1 MDILSNSS
9 SSSSRVKVE
18 YTDPSGIYPLVAS
31 ELESRLPLR
40 NLHWNSSSRPLR
52 SIDSLYVEL
61 VPDEYSAPQSQ
72 KRAASSAGLPGA
84 HDAGVAVRESSDL
97 RRGSEPSISK
107 KERRHQIPG
116 LRQTPY
122 LKFFLLRCD
131 DSETYKGSSRKLL
144 REWIKAH
151 TPSSQNSTTINNQEN
166 HDAFEWMIV
175 HVVLPD
181 VQNNSVWPNRASL
194 SVLDKIRADFNG
206 STKSTIDRVAQIPA
220 MKSLQVQGTTV
231 NPVPSGVARDQFLRE
246 SNRAW
251 EDLLSK
257 AKALILTSFDL
268 RVRQYEEDI
277 KAKSAQR
284 SLPGWNFCTFFVL
297 KEGLSRGFES
307 VGLVEDALMGY
318 DELSVELY
326 TAIEEERQKSSTR
339 EEANLFRGF
348 TQELRIQAEQAIAEA
363 QESVVDPVNAQV
375 STTLLLDTERKPYRE
390 LILAN
395 NISAFDFESYV
406 FARQIALLS
415 RIARLPPT
423 AGSPT
428 GNPQRLV
435 RLDCAFSDSTVGGRD
450 QEDMMVLAE
459 IARRSLKFITSAG
472 RSIREDLRASIQS
485 KEDADEAYLGIRYNV
500 FENIVASWTYSSCQ
514 QILSGTAPP
523 SLMFQLESAL
533 QGPFVTPG
541 SPPSEEVQQHTSQGR
556 SIASPRPPTRTT
568 SLLGRPPS
576 NNDSPSHDGFTE
588 DVTYPQQ
595 SPLLNEAQTGLYILA
610 AQRAELYIVARRAL
624 TSLGRRQGWEIA
636 WPDLTGNIDIQ
647 EENMDEISLDDGPRI
662 RQNKADTNN
671 HAPTIR
677 SSTKS
682 GIYSSILSG
691 ALASRLNFFAAYD
704 DNTATAC
711 RHYKISDDRRS
722 AEAMTADLALQSILE
737 DYTAAV
743 TYFQQLAS
751 FYAENDWSE
760 LEISIL
766 DLCATCLKKLG
777 RRDDYISVVLKMLAA
792 IVQRSRHLPRLKT
805 PVGPYNSG
813 SIRSQNEVDACKYLK
828 DLLHASKSQD
838 EPVVAAMKNYF
849 SDIRLDSSIVHFD
862 SKDGFKIPLSLQYL
876 LPASLEILKIEARI
890 ISATEGQSREIW
902 LSSEE
907 TIKAEKGLL
916 TTFLVSNMIVPDW
929 YLLDQITVRVDNV
942 LFTHQLL
949 PAEGSKFF
957 TGSRTSTSSDGL
969 VTLGART
976 FVWPRQGSVEV
987 RASLY
992 PHIHLEESRSVMCEI
1007 LSGANTISSGK
1018 LLVRAASAGLRLH
1031 TANAELIDADSR
1043 VLDRS
1048 QGGIVCFE
1056 LIPAHTSIKIRIPY
1070 RLDNEMREISLRTEI
1085 SYTTA
1090 DGSFIYGDSH
1100 TLPVLLPLG
1109 VNVHDVFKQ
1118 HALFSKFS
1126 ISTST
1131 ANPLRLL
1138 KCQLEGTEDFG
1149 TSSPKM
1155 QTTDICVFSRQP
1167 ASMVCKITPKQRI
1180 ERRTDTLQ
1188 TRLSMRIRYLCLDEE
1203 ILATILARF
1212 TGSLRNSDFEDFSRP
1227 LLQWLSTIV
1236 RTKLSHENLELMGLL
1251 REVEMS
1257 IFQDFNWEQIVVALP
1272 MDRQDKLLSWLSQ
1285 WCHDNSVIEIPQN
1298 FDEGQARTITIP
1310 VDVPQT
1316 QVVHTARLRV
1326 LGKTHEIRELGGSIA
1341 VGHCIPAELL
1351 LQHTRRWDVKG
1362 KGKVPEQEHRALEF
1376 YYELDAS
1383 PETWLIGGRRK
1394 AQFSAQ
1400 EDEVVTFPVLLIPQ
1414 RAGHLL
1420 FPSIEVKRFEK
1431 QGDASGDVMSA
1442 LDAAVTCEVDYQSQ
1456 GRSVLVVPNLRS
1468 TTVGLEPEAGGRGAW
1483 LVDAQSRPSEVVSG

>member
-1 MDILSNSS
+1 MLSNST

-72 KRAASSAGLPGA
+72 RRAASSAGLPGA
-84 HDAGVAVRESSDL
+84 QDASIAVRESSDL

-122 LKFFLLRCD
+122 LKLFLLRCD
-131 DSETYKGSSRKLL
+131 DSETYKSSSRKAL

-151 TPSSQNSTTINNQEN
+151 TPPSQNSTSINNQEN

-181 VQNNSVWPNRASL
+181 VQNSSVWPNRASL

-206 STKSTIDRVAQIPA
+206 STKSAIDRVAQIPA
-220 MKSLQVQGTTV
+220 MRSLQVQGTTV
-231 NPVPSGVARDQFLRE
+231 NPIPSGVARDQFLRE

-257 AKALILTSFDL
+257 TKVLILMSFDL

-297 KEGLSRGFES
+297 KEGLARGFES

-318 DELSVELY
+318 DELAVELY
-326 TAIEEERQKSSTR
+326 TAIEEEKQKSSTGK
-339 EEANLFRGF
+339 EANLFREY
-348 TQELRIQAEQAIAEA
+348 TQELRNQAEQAIAEA
-363 QESVVDPVNAQV
+363 RETVVDPVNAQV
-375 STTLLLDTERKPYRE
+375 PATLLLDTKRKPYRE

-423 AGSPT
+423 AGSTT
-428 GNPQRLV
+428 G
-435 RLDCAFSDSTVGGRD
+435 SGD
-450 QEDMMVLAE
+450 QEDMIVLAE

-472 RSIREDLRASIQS
+472 RSIREDLRASIQQ
-485 KEDADEAYLGIRYNV
+485 KEDAEESHLALRYNV
-500 FENIVASWTYSSCQ
+500 FENIVASWTYSSCE
-514 QILSGTAPP
+514 QILSGTAPAL
-523 SLMFQLESAL
+523 LMFQLESTL
-533 QGPFVTPG
+533 QGPSVTPA
-541 SPPSEEVQQHTSQGR
+541 SPSPEDLKQHTSKGR
-556 SIASPRPPTRTT
+556 PSALPRPPTRTS

-576 NNDSPSHDGFTE
+576 NNASPSYDGFIE

-595 SPLLNEAQTGLYILA
+595 SPLQSEAQTGLYILA

-636 WPDLTGNIDIQ
+636 WPDPTGNETIQ
-647 EENMDEISLDDGPRI
+647 DENMDDISLDHGPHTRQNETGTEISKPRI
-662 RQNKADTNN
+662 G
-671 HAPTIR
+671 
-677 SSTKS
+677 SSSKS
-682 GIYSSILSG
+682 GVHSSILSSV
-691 ALASRLNFFAAYD
+691 LASRHDFFAAYE
-704 DNTATAC
+704 DNTAIAC
-711 RHYKISDDRRS
+711 RHYKLSDDRRS
-722 AEAMTADLALQSILE
+722 AEAMTADMALVRYILE
-737 DYTAAV
+737 DYTTAV
-743 TYFQQLAS
+743 AYFQQLAS

-766 DLCATCLKKLG
+766 DICARCLKKLG
-777 RRDDYISVVLKMLAA
+777 RRDEYISIVLKMLTA
-792 IVQRSRHLPRLKT
+792 IVQRSRHLPRLKML
-805 PVGPYNSG
+805 VGLYDSG
-813 SIRSQNEVDACKYLK
+813 SIRNQNVVDASRYLQ
-828 DLLHASKSQD
+828 DLLHASKGQD
-838 EPVVAAMKNYF
+838 EPVAAAMKNYF
-849 SDIRLDSSIVHFD
+849 SDIRLDSSIVHFG

-876 LPASLEILKIEARI
+876 LPAPLEILKIEARI
-890 ISATEGQSREIW
+890 ISATEGQTREIW
-902 LSSEE
+902 LSSEQ
-907 TIKAEKGLL
+907 TMKVEKGLL
-916 TTFLVSNMIVPDW
+916 TTFLVSNTMVPDW

-942 LFTHQLL
+942 LFRHELL

-976 FVWPRQGSVEV
+976 FIWPRQGSLEV
-987 RASLY
+987 RVSLF

-1007 LSGANTISSGK
+1007 FSGENTISSGK

-1031 TANAELIDADSR
+1031 TANAEVIDGDSR
-1043 VLDRS
+1043 VFDRS
-1048 QGGIVCFE
+1048 QAGIVCFE
-1056 LIPAHTSIKIRIPY
+1056 QIPAHTSIKFKIPY
-1070 RLDNEMREISLRTEI
+1070 RLDNEMKEISLRSEV
-1085 SYTTA
+1085 SYTTV
-1090 DGSFIYGDSH
+1090 DGPFVYGHSH
-1100 TLPVLLPLG
+1100 TMPVLLPLG

-1131 ANPLRLL
+1131 SIPLRLL
-1138 KCQLEGTEDFG
+1138 KCQLEGTEDFDAS
-1149 TSSPKM
+1149 TPKTQAADM
-1155 QTTDICVFSRQP
+1155 CVFSRQP
-1167 ASMVCKITPKQRI
+1167 ASMVCKITPKQSI
-1180 ERRTDTLQ
+1180 ERRTDALHS
-1188 TRLSMRIRYLCLDEE
+1188 RLSMRIQYLCLDEE
-1203 ILATILARF
+1203 ILAAVLARF
-1212 TGSLRNSDFEDFSRP
+1212 TSSLRNSDFEDFSRP
-1227 LLQWLSTIV
+1227 LLHWLSTNV
-1236 RTKLSHENLELMGLL
+1236 RTKLSHENLELIGLL

-1257 IFQDFNWEQIVVALP
+1257 IFQDFNWEQIVVGLP
-1272 MDRQDKLLSWLSQ
+1272 LERRDKLLSWLWQ
-1285 WCHDNSVIEIPQN
+1285 WCHDNSVIEIPKQ

-1316 QVVHTARLRV
+1316 QIVHTANLRM
-1326 LGKTHEIRELGGSIA
+1326 LGGTHEIHNLGSSIA
-1341 VGHCIPAELL
+1341 VGHCIPAELV
-1351 LQHTRRWDVKG
+1351 LQHTRRWDVKRE
-1362 KGKVPEQEHRALEF
+1362 VSEQVDGALEF
-1376 YYELDAS
+1376 SYELDAS

-1394 AQFSAQ
+1394 AQFAAK
-1400 EDEVVTFPVLLIPQ
+1400 EDEVLTFPVLLIPQ
-1414 RAGHLL
+1414 RAGHLM

-1431 QGDASGDVMSA
+1431 HGEAKVDPMSPPSRDPDTA
-1442 LDAAVTCEVDYQSQ
+1442 LTCEVDYQSQ
-1456 GRSVLVVPNLRS
+1456 GSSVLVVPNLRS
-1468 TTVGLEPEAGGRGAW
+1468 TTVGVEPEAGGRGAW
-1483 LVDAQSRPSEVVSG
+1483 LVDAQSRQEVVTG